1 MNIEAVKVALGQAWT
16 VKEWRGAR
24 LYLTYDGRDAG
35 YLVNGDSGYTG
46 TCRNVKVRQGTV
58 AEALRRA
65 GVTVTD

>member
-1 MNIEAVKVALGQAWT
+1 MNTEAVKAALGSSWT
-16 VKEWRGAR
+16 VKEWKGCR

-35 YLVNGDSGYTG
+35 YLVAGDSGVTG